1 MGLFVEN
8 EIVKGGDSGSN
19 GDNRYHFQVNLGGML
34 DLLSNHLYKS
44 PDVFIR
50 ELLQNGVDAI
60 TMRQKTQPGWHSG
73 AITITV
79 EQGKRIEFSD
89 NGAGLTQEEIHRFL
103 AVIGQSS
110 KTQLV
115 NGQIPEDYIG
125 RFGIGL
131 LSCFMVSDSIV
142 VYTIPMD
149 GSQANIWTGF
159 PDGTYTLAPLAM
171 DKTDKVIGTTVILEA
186 KKGEEHYFQKEKVAE
201 LVRYY
206 GLVLPIPV
214 YMAGNPERLNHVPS
228 DFSGLGRR
236 QLLSF
241 GNWLFDEEFLDA
253 IPVQTPHLRGVAY
266 ILSYRTDSSM
276 KSGHRIY
283 LKQMLLTEEGNTLL
297 PPWAFFM
304 RCFLNTR
311 NLRPTA
317 SREDFYE
324 DKELEIARK
333 EFEET
338 IRNYL
343 EGLAQDSQE
352 RLADIVNTHEQAIK
366 SMAVWDDRMF
376 CLFIDYLPFETSEG
390 TCTGRFLKRAGEA
403 EWIRSV
409 PRFQQLKPLFIAQG
423 RLLICTGYTSDEEL
437 IRKLT
442 TMFSLPLAPFQE
454 GSMDLVLEELH
465 PFEYLNT
472 EFFSAIARQ
481 AVNKFDC
488 RVEIKRFLPTDLP
501 VLYSMSDEIQFLRQ
515 LQSAKDSPS
524 NLFSGALSSLID
536 SVEEKPLAALYFN
549 LNSSLVQRLVQI
561 TDEALIKST
570 VRVLYVQALL
580 AGGYPLNGGEL
591 KILNKELLNLVEY
604 NIDKTF

>member
-1 MGLFVEN
+1 MGDFMGLINNWKE
-8 EIVKGGDSGSN
+8 
-19 GDNRYHFQVNLGGML
+19 DNQYHFQVNLGGML
-34 DLLSNHLYKS
+34 DILSNHLYKS

-60 TMRQKTQPGWHSG
+60 TMRQKRQPGWNDG
-73 AITITV
+73 VIKITV
-79 EQGKRIEFSD
+79 VPGRRIEFSD
-89 NGAGLTQEEIHRFL
+89 NGSGLTEDEIHRFL

-142 VYTIPMD
+142 VYTIPAD
-149 GSQANIWTGF
+149 HSPANVWTGL
-159 PDGTYTLAPLAM
+159 PDGTYTLEPL
-171 DKTDKVIGTTVILEA
+171 DLTEHTNKDSGTTVVLKA

-206 GLVLPIPV
+206 GLALPVPI
-214 YMAGNPERLNHVPS
+214 YMPGYMERLNNVPS
-228 DFSGLGRR
+228 NFSGIERR

-253 IPVQTPHLRGVAY
+253 IPVQTSHLSGVAY
-266 ILSYRTDSSM
+266 IISYRTDSSI

-297 PPWAFFM
+297 PSWAFFL

-324 DKELEIARK
+324 NKELSEARK

-338 IRNYL
+338 VRNYL
-343 EGLAQDSQE
+343 ENLAKEDQN
-352 RLADIVNTHEQAIK
+352 RLTNIVNTHVQAIK

-376 CLFIDYLPFETSEG
+376 RLFIDYLPFETSEG
-390 TCTGRFLKRAGEA
+390 TCTGTFLKHAGEA
-403 EWIRSV
+403 EWVSSI
-409 PRFQQLKPLFIAQG
+409 PRFQQLKPLFMAQG
-423 RLLICTGYTSDEEL
+423 RLLICTGYTNDEEL

-442 TMFSLPLAPFQE
+442 NMFSLPLEPFQE
-454 GSMDLVLEELH
+454 QSIELVLKELH
-465 PFEYLNT
+465 YSEYQHT
-472 EFFSAIARQ
+472 EFFSSIASYAI
-481 AVNKFDC
+481 KDFDC
-488 RVEIKRFLPTDLP
+488 KTEIRRFLPMELP
-501 VLYSMSDEIQFLRQ
+501 VLYSMSDEAQFLRQ
-515 LQSAKDSPS
+515 LKSAKENTS
-524 NLFSGALSSLID
+524 NLFSNALSSLID
-536 SVEEKPLAALYFN
+536 SVEEKPLATLYLN
-549 LNSSLVQRLVQI
+549 LNSPLIQRLVQI
-561 TDEALIKST
+561 TDQALLESAT
-570 VRVLYVQALL
+570 RVLYIQALL
-580 AGGYPLNGGEL
+580 AGGHPLRGGE
-591 KILNKELLNLVEY
+591 LNKELLNLIEY
-604 NIDKTF
+604 NL